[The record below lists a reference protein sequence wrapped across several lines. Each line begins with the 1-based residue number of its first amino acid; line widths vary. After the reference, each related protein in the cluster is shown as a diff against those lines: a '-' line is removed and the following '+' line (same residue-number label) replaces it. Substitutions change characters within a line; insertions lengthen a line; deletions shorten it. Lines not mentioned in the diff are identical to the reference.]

1 MQIDRQTDSFRMLV
15 AFIMSAVL
23 GLGSWYLLHGAT
35 SSQRSSSKNTPT
47 QANPSQAAVGTVN
60 PTVPNLAI
68 ESLTLPSQ
76 GRPQNLPVTAVPPAS
91 PSLPQ
96 LSLDPAGQNTPPDA
110 VAYTVP
116 RIDLPSSIPEVTGSQ
131 AAVQPNS
138 QSVVSPAPSQT
149 NRPNSQE
156 PGSSGLA
163 QPAELLPN
171 LPDPLSRFDSP
182 PAPQRASA
190 FLQPQGA
197 VQRQNKTYSS
207 DNTVPKVK
215 PSTFSEVPLLKSP
228 EPSVPESP
236 ETTGN
241 P

>member
-1 MQIDRQTDSFRMLV
+1 MKIDRQTDAFRMLV
-15 AFIMSAVL
+15 AFIVSAVL

-35 SSQRSSSKNTPT
+35 SSRHSGSQNTPT
-47 QANPSQAAVGTVN
+47 QPSPSQAAVGTVN
-60 PTVPNLAI
+60 STVPNLAI

-76 GRPQNLPVTAVPPAS
+76 GSPQNLPVTVPPAS
-91 PSLPQ
+91 PSSPQ
-96 LSLDPAGQNTPPDA
+96 LSLDPTGQNTAPGT
-110 VAYTVP
+110 VAFTVP
-116 RIDLPSSIPEVTGSQ
+116 RIDLPSSLPETPGPQS
-131 AAVQPNS
+131 AVQPNP
-138 QSVVSPAPSQT
+138 QSVVPPAPSQT
-149 NRPNSQE
+149 KRPNSQE
-156 PGSSGLA
+156 PGSAGLA

-190 FLQPQGA
+190 FSQQGA

-215 PSTFSEVPLLKSP
+215 PSTFSDVPLLKSP
-228 EPSVPESP
+228 EPSIPESP